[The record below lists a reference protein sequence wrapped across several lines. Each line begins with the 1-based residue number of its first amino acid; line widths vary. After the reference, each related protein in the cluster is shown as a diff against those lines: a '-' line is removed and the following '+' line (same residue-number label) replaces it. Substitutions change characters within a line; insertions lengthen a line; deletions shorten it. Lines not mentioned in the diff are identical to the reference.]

1 MKSQLN
7 HPFITTKSLEKWL
20 TVPCL
25 DLGVADDA
33 VSTAELAET
42 RRVGEESCMALGR
55 ALMAMSVSV
64 CYGMWVAP
72 PAIRAMWDG
81 IGISIGS

>member
-1 MKSQLN
+1 M
-7 HPFITTKSLEKWL
+7 PR
-20 TVPCL
+20 L

-42 RRVGEESCMALGR
+42 RRVGESCMALGR

-64 CYGMWVAP
+64 GWLWHVGGTTCHKGYVGPLWH
-72 PAIRAMWDG
+72 RN
-81 IGISIGS
+81 